1 MLGGRD
7 RLKGSDTMPI
17 PASGAQHHLSGIAN
31 NIWNERARGQPR
43 EALGKNFAA
52 MRNGI
57 PTK

>member
-1 MLGGRD
+1 
-7 RLKGSDTMPI
+7 MPM

-31 NIWNERARGQPR
+31 NIWNERALGQPR